1 MKRKLTFLFLFF
13 HNYIYIFSDGLVGKM
28 LFGRPCLILNTTGAK
43 TNKLRKNVLVF
54 LREENKVCLIASKG
68 GSPSNPGWYYNLKKN
83 PNCIVQ
89 IGSKKYNAVA
99 DEVFDS
105 ESEDWWLKMD
115 YLNNGGYTAY
125 QKRTNRIIPVL
136 VLKIS

>member
-1 MKRKLTFLFLFF
+1 
-13 HNYIYIFSDGLVGKM
+13 M
-28 LFGRPCLILNTTGAK
+28 LFGRPCLILNSTGAK

-54 LREENKVCLIASKG
+54 LKEDNKVCLIASKG

-105 ESEDWWLKMD
+105 EREDWWLKMD